1 MKTMILMAMTMATAA
16 MAQGKDLRGAYLFNA
31 QLERV
36 DLRGANL
43 NKTQLGHANLK
54 DADLRGAKLGGAYL
68 YQADLSGADLRGA
81 EFKSKADL
89 LKVKV
94 TGARFDSTTVLPFD
108 EAEALKRGM
117 VKVETVEQPELPAQ
131 RETTLDG
138 QAVAAR

>member
-1 MKTMILMAMTMATAA
+1 MKTMILMAMTVATAA
-16 MAQGKDLRGAYLFNA
+16 TAQGKDLRGAYLFSA

-43 NKTQLGHANLK
+43 AKTQLGHANLK

-81 EFKSKADL
+81 EFKSRFEL
-89 LKVKV
+89 HKVKL
-94 TGARFDSTTVLPFD
+94 TGARFDRTTVLPFG
-108 EAEALKRGM
+108 EAEALERGM

-131 RETTLDG
+131 RDETLDG
-138 QAVAAR
+138 KAVASR

>member
-16 MAQGKDLRGAYLFNA
+16 MAQGKDLRGAYLYNA

-68 YQADLSGADLRGA
+68 YRADLSGADLRGA
-81 EFKSKADL
+81 EFKSASDL
-89 LKVKV
+89 HKVNV
-94 TGARFDSTTVLPFD
+94 TGARFDSTTVLPFG

-117 VKVETVEQPELPAQ
+117 VKVETVDSPELPAQ
-131 RETTLDG
+131 REPALDG
-138 QAVAAR
+138 QAVASR

>member
-1 MKTMILMAMTMATAA
+1 MKTMILMAMTVATAA

-68 YQADLSGADLRGA
+68 YQANLSGADLRGA
-81 EFKSKADL
+81 QFKSRADL
-89 LKVKV
+89 LKVNV
-94 TGARFDSTTVLPFD
+94 SGARFDRTTVLPFD
-108 EAEALKRGM
+108 DAEALKRGM
-117 VKVETVEQPELPAQ
+117 VKVDSVEPAELPAQ
-131 RETTLDG
+131 RETTLGG
-138 QAVAAR
+138 QVVAAR

>member
-16 MAQGKDLRGAYLFNA
+16 AAQSKDLRGAYLYNA
-31 QLERV
+31 QLQRV

-43 NKTQLGHANLK
+43 NKAQLGHANLK

-81 EFKSKADL
+81 EFKSRFDL
-89 LKVKV
+89 HKVNL
-94 TGARFDSTTVLPFD
+94 TGARFDRSTVLPFE

-131 RETTLDG
+131 RDTTLDG
-138 QAVAAR
+138 QAVASR